1 MLRSSTSPSGMP
13 PSASADSRGA
23 GAASGVTSKSGR
35 RARRIPG
42 TSWSGG
48 LASAASSSVDP
59 QNGEAGVV
67 SPPGRPACSSGRPS
81 GGTGLS
87 AYGSPSSPADAQNS
101 PATRAALAASH
112 PPASTRMRQKPVDD
126 PRSTSACRS
135 LSRSASTA
143 RSGNRSAAPSAS
155 RCRRPA
161 SAASDR
167 RSAGCSGSAMTIQPN
182 GPLQL
187 PSSPSS
193 SDSVA
198 CPVVRPSC
206 LRSFAGASSP
216 SLMPAI
222 SRQAGSRP
230 SNSASSPGGRSAA
243 RAPPGSESST
253 SSPVSGLPASA
264 SPAATTRTGPPAA
277 SRTQPNA
284 TAPSA
289 TAPSATPA

>member
-1 MLRSSTSPSGMP
+1 MCCPVAASSRDLTVCDLPAPVAPHTNTCLLSESRDSVNAPAGIMLRSSTSPSGMP
-13 PSASADSRGA
+13 PSASADSGGA
-23 GAASGVTSKSGR
+23 GASGVTSKSGR

-48 LASAASSSVDP
+48 LARAASSSVDP
-59 QNGEAGVV
+59 QNGDAGVA
-67 SPPGRPACSSGRPS
+67 SPPGMSAWSSSRSSGAA
-81 GGTGLS
+81 GLS

-112 PPASTRMRQKPVDD
+112 PPASTRMRQKPVDA
-126 PRSTSACRS
+126 PRSASACRS

-155 RCRRPA
+155 RCLRPT

-167 RSAGCSGSAMTIQPN
+167 SSAGRSGSAMTIQPN

-198 CPVVRPSC
+198 CPVVRPPC
-206 LRSFAGASSP
+206 LRSSADASSP

-222 SRQAGSRP
+222 IP
-230 SNSASSPGGRSAA
+230 PGGQ
-243 RAPPGSESST
+243 
-253 SSPVSGLPASA
+253 PAEQF
-264 SPAATTRTGPPAA
+264 R
-277 SRTQPNA
+277 
-284 TAPSA
+284 
-289 TAPSATPA
+289 